1 MKRLSDFFYVGFGGF
16 FGAVG
21 RFYVSGMAH
30 RFFGK
35 GFPYG
40 TLTVNAAGSFFLG
53 VVSFFAV
60 YKNLIGDNIRLAV
73 AVGFLGAFTTFS
85 TFSYETFDLIKRGSY
100 YLSAI
105 NMITNLLLCLAMVA
119 MGISAGFLID
129 KIF

>member
-1 MKRLSDFFYVGFGGF
+1 MKRISEFFYVGFGGF

-30 RFFGK
+30 RFFGE
-35 GFPYG
+35 GFTYG

-53 VVSFFAV
+53 IVSFFAV
-60 YKNLIGDNIRLAV
+60 YKNLIRDNIRLAV

-85 TFSYETFDLIKRGSY
+85 TFSYETFDLLKKGSY

-105 NMITNLLLCLAMVA
+105 NILTNLLLCLIMVSL
-119 MGISAGFLID
+119 GISEGILAD